1 MSLSGTIRAGAA
13 YVEVTAQTSK
23 LQRGLATA
31 QAQLQNF
38 GRSCTAIGKDML
50 MLSGAF
56 AVPMAMAVKGFADFD
71 DQMRLVRAVTKA
83 TKQEFESLTQVA
95 AKLGRETSFTAK
107 QVADGMVSLGRMGFS
122 PKEIE
127 QAIQPTLDLARA
139 TGTDL
144 GEAANIAANSMR
156 IFGIEASKMSDVAD
170 ILTATANGSAQTLT
184 DLFEALKMAGPQAK
198 AAGENITDTSAALGV
213 LANLGI
219 KGSLA
224 GTALRKSFSQF
235 AKTKVQDKL
244 KAVGISTV
252 DANGN
257 LRKMA
262 EIIADIGR
270 VMATMPSAEKL
281 AFAEDIFDI
290 RGSLAGLSL
299 GGNVKELDAFIER
312 LYDVKGTART
322 TAQEMDAGLGGSFRK
337 LLSAVEGA
345 MNAIG
350 KALEGTLKPFIDKI
364 TATTLAVIKWIE
376 ANSGLVTAF
385 AATIAGT
392 AALGAALIVIGVAAK
407 GAAAGFAVIQT
418 AIKGFTFIQ
427 GVCIAQGVALRN
439 SISLIGAAFVNFRN
453 VAIPAM
459 VGTEQLC
466 AAFGLASTAANRT
479 AASIV
484 LMSNAEAAA
493 TAKSILAAK
502 WTAMTGALKAFRT
515 SAIAA
520 TIATKA
526 QAAAEAAMAAKGAI
540 VAGWVAMT
548 NALKGMTLATAAA
561 TISTYAHTAAEAI
574 CTAGTIALN
583 RAREIAIATTALF
596 TAANFKAVLSIS
608 AVTVGNFLLAAAA
621 KVAAVAMM
629 ALSAV
634 MTLIAAHPVAAALI
648 ALGIILAGVCIYL
661 YRAANYTAKLSDEAG
676 KLREK
681 NDELRKTD
689 QLRME
694 RLKQLSEKQ
703 KLTNAEM
710 AEARQLAKELRSR
723 YGDLGI
729 TISNNTVRVKELDS
743 AAKRLGAVQLRVEN
757 AEDMEKLKRL
767 KELSLKVNLS
777 VPERNEA
784 AGLIEDLSGRYGDLG
799 MEVDRTKKRI
809 ILLTAAA
816 QRLQGIRLV
825 TRVEEPDL
833 AKFDKLKSL
842 SLETKLTFEQQGDA
856 EALIAELSEKYGD
869 LGIIVNRTTG
879 QIERLNIVA
888 GSIADL
894 TFRVRGTEDIEKL
907 QRLKQLSLEADL
919 TVEGQQE
926 AARLIAELTAK
937 YGDLGLAVETTGAK
951 VAAVNDAVAHMNRV
965 RVAVDDRDLEKFN
978 RLKALTQI
986 VRLDVQGQEEAE
998 SLIGELSERY
1008 GDLGLAIDRA
1018 TGKIVQLNTV
1028 AGNLKTVELTV
1039 TDKIDLA
1046 KIHDLQGM
1054 SLQAELTVSGMDSA
1068 ERMIAELERKYGSLG
1083 VTVDRASR
1091 KIVALN
1097 DAASRVRNIEL
1108 GVTDNGDLEKL
1119 ARLRNLSLRAELDVR
1134 GQAEAETLIA
1144 DLSKQYGDLGL
1155 AVDKTTG
1162 KVVRMNTV
1170 VGNLREARF
1179 KIRTDADLKQLDRLK
1194 ELSLETTLS
1203 VEGQD
1208 EASRIIAE
1216 LTEKYGILG
1225 VELDRTTGR
1234 IQAVNTEA
1242 AKVEGIKFRVNADD
1256 LKKFDRLKALTQ
1268 VVRLDV
1274 QGQQEA
1280 ETLIAELSKRYGDLG
1295 IVVDKV
1301 SGKIVRMNT
1310 AAGNLRAVELTVT
1323 DKVDLG
1329 KIHDLQGM
1337 SLQAQ
1342 MTVSGMDS
1350 AERMIGELEEK
1361 YGSLGVAVDRTT
1373 GKIVAMTEA
1382 ASRVRNIELSVSD
1395 GGDLEKLTRLRTLS
1409 MQAHLDVQGQS
1420 EAEALIAALSKRYGD
1435 LGVAVDRA
1443 SGKIVRMNTVAGRLQ
1458 DVRFR
1463 INDEVDLK
1471 KFDRLKKL
1479 SAEIVL
1485 TTEGQAEA
1493 EKLVSELSAK
1503 YGNLGITVDKTA
1515 VRIAAL
1521 NAEAARI
1528 ATVELEVKDTGDL
1541 TKLRKL
1547 KALSLEVKL
1556 DVDRQNEAEALISDL
1571 SRKYGDLGVT
1581 VDRATGKIVRLNS
1594 VAASLREIRIKV
1606 SGTEDADKAAR
1617 LQALATMPKLDSSGI
1632 SEANTLIEQLKAKY
1646 GDLGLAV
1653 DATNGRIVA
1662 LTEAQRK
1669 FAEAQDII
1677 KAGND
1682 PLKETHLAQLER
1694 LKKLTE
1700 QEKLT
1705 AAEQAEAQSIV
1716 NALNGAYNGLGLGI
1730 DAITGKLKLA
1740 AGAQQQLNDAMKKAT
1755 LAELDAEIAELE
1767 ANIRELGKENE
1778 SLMSYWNHN
1787 LMSQIT
1793 GRQQE
1798 AVNKIEANGD
1808 KMAVMRQKIGALR
1821 QRKQAVEQDK
1831 PGATTGTDGKPGT
1844 TTAENIEA
1852 EKQRRQQSQ
1861 DAADEAAKRVAE
1873 IDKKLARERKT
1884 DLENEIDDINAL
1896 RDEYKALIQTMLD
1909 YEKSKP
1915 EGQQD
1920 KAKIADLEGKLR
1932 QADVTA
1938 RERIAKA
1945 QEKAAEKMKKD
1956 VADFQRSFEDAE
1968 KSVRERRAE
1977 DAQDRQIDSTLK
1989 SDKDAGIQM
1998 LEGLIQQYRQAA
2010 EAARQQFQRELQAAQ
2025 ADGKIDDN
2033 ERERISAAQ
2042 AAYTR
2047 AESLVDKYSDKLRS
2061 AQDGTE
2067 SAADRSQTTGSF
2079 LAAALTQA
2087 LGGGGNEAERTANAT
2102 EQMARTTKETN
2113 KILKKMGRGGSS
2125 ESTLAYT

>member
-1 MSLSGTIRAGAA
+1 MSLSGSIRAGAA

-56 AVPMAMAVKGFADFD
+56 AVPMAMAVKGFAEFD
-71 DQMRLVRAVTKA
+71 DQMRLVRAVTKS
-83 TKQEFESLTQVA
+83 TKAEFESLTQIA

-198 AAGENITDTSAALGV
+198 AAGENITDTSAAIGV

-322 TAQEMDAGLGGSFRK
+322 TAQEMDDGLGGSFRK
-337 LLSAVEGA
+337 LMSAVEGA

-350 KALEGTLKPFIDKI
+350 KALEGTLKSFVDKV
-364 TATTLAVIKWIE
+364 TAATLAVIKWIE

-418 AIKGFTFIQ
+418 AIKGFSFIQ
-427 GVCIAQGVALRN
+427 GVCIAQGVALKN

-493 TAKSILAAK
+493 AAKSILAAK
-502 WTAMTGALKAFRT
+502 WTAMTGALKAFRA

-526 QAAAEAAMAAKGAI
+526 QAAAEAAMAVKGAI

-561 TISTYAHTAAEAI
+561 TVTTCAHTAAEAI

-583 RAREIAIATTALF
+583 KARQIAIATTALF
-596 TAANFKAVLSIS
+596 TAANLKAALSIS
-608 AVTVGNFLLAAAA
+608 AVAVGNFLLAAAA

-729 TISNNTVRVKELDS
+729 TISNSTVRIKELDS
-743 AAKRLGAVQLRVEN
+743 AAKRLGAVQLQVEN

-777 VPERNEA
+777 VSEQNEA
-784 AGLIEDLSGRYGDLG
+784 ADLIEDLSGRYGDLG
-799 MEVDRTKKRI
+799 MEVDRVQKKV
-809 ILLTAAA
+809 ILLSKAA
-816 QRLQGIRLV
+816 QRVQAIRL
-825 TRVEEPDL
+825 TAQVEEPDL

-842 SLETKLTFEQQGDA
+842 SLETKLTIEQQGDA
-856 EALIAELSEKYGD
+856 EALIAELSQKYGD
-869 LGIIVNRTTG
+869 LGISVNRTTG
-879 QIERLNIVA
+879 QIEHLNTVA
-888 GSIADL
+888 GSISDL
-894 TFRVRGTEDIEKL
+894 TFKVRGTEDIEKL

-926 AARLIAELTAK
+926 AARLLEELTRR

-951 VAAVNDAVAHMNRV
+951 VAAVNDALAHMNLV
-965 RVAVDDRDLEKFN
+965 RVAVDDSDLEKFN
-978 RLKALTQI
+978 RLKALTQ
-986 VRLDVQGQEEAE
+986 VVKLDVQEQEEAE
-998 SLIGELSERY
+998 SLI
-1008 GDLGLAIDRA
+1008 
-1018 TGKIVQLNTV
+1018 
-1028 AGNLKTVELTV
+1028 
-1039 TDKIDLA
+1039 
-1046 KIHDLQGM
+1046 
-1054 SLQAELTVSGMDSA
+1054 
-1068 ERMIAELERKYGSLG
+1068 
-1083 VTVDRASR
+1083 
-1091 KIVALN
+1091 
-1097 DAASRVRNIEL
+1097 
-1108 GVTDNGDLEKL
+1108 
-1119 ARLRNLSLRAELDVR
+1119 
-1134 GQAEAETLIA
+1134 A
-1144 DLSKQYGDLGL
+1144 D
-1155 AVDKTTG
+1155 
-1162 KVVRMNTV
+1162 
-1170 VGNLREARF
+1170 
-1179 KIRTDADLKQLDRLK
+1179 
-1194 ELSLETTLS
+1194 
-1203 VEGQD
+1203 
-1208 EASRIIAE
+1208 
-1216 LTEKYGILG
+1216 
-1225 VELDRTTGR
+1225 
-1234 IQAVNTEA
+1234 
-1242 AKVEGIKFRVNADD
+1242 
-1256 LKKFDRLKALTQ
+1256 
-1268 VVRLDV
+1268 
-1274 QGQQEA
+1274 
-1280 ETLIAELSKRYGDLG
+1280 LSKRYGDLG
-1295 IVVDKV
+1295 LTVDKV

-1310 AAGNLRAVELTVT
+1310 AVGNLKAVELTVT
-1323 DKVDLG
+1323 DEVDLA
-1329 KIHDLQGM
+1329 KIHALQGM

-1350 AERMIGELEEK
+1350 AERMISELEDK
-1361 YGSLGVAVDRTT
+1361 YGSLGVTVDRTT
-1373 GKIVAMTEA
+1373 GKIVTMTEA

-1409 MQAHLDVQGQS
+1409 MQAKLDVQGQS

-1435 LGVAVDRA
+1435 LGVSVDRVA
-1443 SGKIVRMNTVAGRLQ
+1443 GKIVRMNTVAGKLQ

-1463 INDEVDLK
+1463 IRDEVDLK
-1471 KFDRLKKL
+1471 KFNRLKNL
-1479 SAEIVL
+1479 SAEVTL
-1485 TTEGQAEA
+1485 TAEGHEEA
-1493 EKLVSELSAK
+1493 QRLIAELSAK
-1503 YGNLGITVDKTA
+1503 YG
-1515 VRIAAL
+1515 
-1521 NAEAARI
+1521 
-1528 ATVELEVKDTGDL
+1528 
-1541 TKLRKL
+1541 
-1547 KALSLEVKL
+1547 
-1556 DVDRQNEAEALISDL
+1556 
-1571 SRKYGDLGVT
+1571 DLGVA

-1594 VAASLREIRIKV
+1594 VAASLREIRVKV

-1617 LQALATMPKLDSSGI
+1617 LQALAAMPKLDTFGI
-1632 SEANTLIEQLKAKY
+1632 SEANTLIDQLKAKY

-1677 KAGND
+1677 KSGND

-1705 AAEQAEAQSIV
+1705 AAEQAEAQNIV

-1730 DAITGKLKLA
+1730 DAITGKLNLA
-1740 AGAQQQLNDAMKKAT
+1740 AGAQQKLNDAMKQAT

-1767 ANIRELGKENE
+1767 SNIKELGKENE
-1778 SLMSYWNHN
+1778 ALMSYWNHN
-1787 LMSQIT
+1787 LLSQIT

-1798 AVNKIEANGD
+1798 SVNKIETNGD
-1808 KMAVMRQKIGALR
+1808 KMAAMRQKIGALR

-1831 PGATTGTDGKPGT
+1831 PGATTGTDGKPGS

-1852 EKQRRQQSQ
+1852 EKQRRKQFQ
-1861 DAADEAAKRVAE
+1861 DAAEDAAKRVAE

-1884 DLENEIDDINAL
+1884 DLENEIDDINSL

-1920 KAKIADLEGKLR
+1920 KAKIAELEGKLK

-1938 RERIAKA
+1938 QERIAKA
-1945 QEKAAEKMKKD
+1945 REKAAEKMKKD
-1956 VADFQRSFEDAE
+1956 VADFQKSFDEAQ
-1968 KSVRERRAE
+1968 KGVRERRAE
-1977 DAQDRQIDSTLK
+1977 DAQDRRIDDTLK

-1998 LEGLIQQYRQAA
+1998 LQGLILQYQQAA
-2010 EAARQQFQRELQAAQ
+2010 EAARQQFQKELQAAQ

-2047 AESLVDKYSDKLRS
+2047 AESLVDKYSGKLRD
-2061 AQDGTE
+2061 AQGGTE
-2067 SAADRSQTTGSF
+2067 AAADRSQTTGSF

-2125 ESTLAYT
+2125 ETTLAYT